1 MRVAR
6 TRTQALI
13 TLRCCRTAAGEAASR
28 ARTLALNSKPVHE
41 RNRTI
46 SLTATKKKGLE
57 FKQNLIT
64 EVRETFDQYDNLFII
79 SMFNQRNLFLKDLR
93 QQWADSKFLFGKNKV
108 ISLAFGRSIESEYK
122 ENLSKLIPHLAGN
135 IGLLFTNRTKDE
147 VLKFFS
153 EFSCP
158 DYARAGN
165 ISTEDVTLT
174 AGPLEQF
181 QHTMEPQL
189 RKLGLH
195 TSLKKGIVTLD
206 TDFLVCKKG
215 DKLTA
220 DQARL
225 LKLFETMQATFKVN
239 VKLYWTKSGE
249 MEVLDTSV
257 EENIEEDQDDIKNE
271 DADENNNTD
280 QQVMETENV
289 EPEEP
294 KNKKLKKKNKKSE

>member
-1 MRVAR
+1 MPK
-6 TRTQALI
+6 
-13 TLRCCRTAAGEAASR
+13 
-28 ARTLALNSKPVHE
+28 SK

-64 EVRETFDQYDNLFII
+64 EVRETLDQYDNLFII

-93 QQWADSKFLFGKNKV
+93 HQWSDSKFLFGKNKV
-108 ISLAFGRSIESEYK
+108 ISLAFGRTIESEYK
-122 ENLSKLIPHLAGN
+122 ENLAKLIPHLAGN

-158 DYARAGN
+158 DYARSGN
-165 ISTEDVTLT
+165 ISTEDVSIT

-206 TDFLVCKKG
+206 TDFDACKKG

-225 LKLFETMQATFKVN
+225 LKLFEIMQATFKVN
-239 VKLYWTKSGE
+239 VKLYWNKSGE

-257 EENIEEDQDDIKNE
+257 EENIEDEEDNKE
-271 DADENNNTD
+271 VDENNNTTE
-280 QQVMETENV
+280 QVMDTENV

-294 KNKKLKKKNKKSE
+294 KTKKLKKKNKSSE